1 MQLDAA
7 QIRAACEA
15 SLRRLQTSYLDLYQ
29 IHWPARYTPLWG
41 ARQYDP
47 ALERADEP
55 SITEQVWNMERHVFI
70 PLLDNGT
77 EYKFP
82 PMSELPVPEPE
93 EPSASSAMSC

>member
-1 MQLDAA
+1 MDHPSSSPTPARASSFTDNLCPCLQLDAV

-55 SITEQVWNMERHVFI
+55 SITEQVCGSWNI
-70 PLLDNGT
+70 
-77 EYKFP
+77 
-82 PMSELPVPEPE
+82 MSLFL
-93 EPSASSAMSC
+93 